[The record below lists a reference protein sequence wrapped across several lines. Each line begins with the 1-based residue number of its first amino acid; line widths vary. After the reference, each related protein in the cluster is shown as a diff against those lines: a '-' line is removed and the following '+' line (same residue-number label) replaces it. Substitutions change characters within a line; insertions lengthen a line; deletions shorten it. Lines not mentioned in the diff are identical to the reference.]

1 MRSVFVLIS
10 LVYGLSAGAPPPQ
23 ASGSSG
29 TVVIA
34 VNDPSGA
41 AVAGAT
47 VTIANKMTGYEKS
60 TVTDNS
66 GSAQFTN
73 IPFHRYHLQVTAGGF
88 QSAVQDV
95 ELRSG
100 VPVTAKFNLA
110 IATSTTSV
118 EVHSEGSDIV
128 ESVPMAHTDVDENLF
143 NKLPE
148 TGTGQGVTDVLRMAV
163 PDVVGDSDGLIHPAG
178 DHAETQYAIDNQ
190 PIGNQQ
196 NKQASNQ
203 LPLNAIQSFEA
214 ITGAPPPEYGDKA
227 SLVVTTTTKSGMGTT
242 QPFGSFSANYGSF
255 GTYGEDFT
263 FGIGNNRIGNFIVAD
278 TERSG
283 RYLDSPEFSPL
294 HDVGNNERIF
304 DRLDFQAD
312 QNDTLH
318 LDLFA
323 GRSWFQIPNT
333 YDQQDSGQDQ
343 RQQVRTYNIAL
354 GWVHLLGPTMIININ
369 PFFRQDIVQYYPSG
383 NVYDD
388 LPATVAQDRRLGNL
402 GVKAD
407 LSYVHGIHNAKIGV
421 QVTDNI
427 ITEHFSLGITDPTF
441 NAPCLN
447 SAGLPLPGLC
457 NSNNGSVTTPNP
469 SFIPGLLPY
478 DLTRGGQPFVFSGHA
493 AIKEYGFYLQ
503 DSITLGNFTA
513 MAGLRGD
520 MYYGLVSD
528 SSVEPR
534 LGGSY
539 LLKKTNTVFRISY
552 SKFFETPYN
561 ENLLV
566 SNATGSGGLANT
578 FGAFGQQ
585 PLKPGT
591 RNQYQVG
598 LQQGL
603 GKHIT
608 IDANY
613 FWKYTDRAYD
623 FDNLFNTPIAFPIE
637 WRKSKI
643 DGVGVRVNF
652 ANYKGFTAYSV
663 MGHTRARFFGPEVGG
678 LLFNSPLDSG
688 VFRIDHDEAF
698 EQTTSLHYQP
708 KKNGWWGAFTWD
720 FDSGLVA
727 GSVPDLASALAL
739 TADEQQEIGFYCGND
754 YASLTNHITSCNS
767 PVFGATRLTI
777 PAPGTFN
784 PDHNPPRIAP
794 HNQFDLGV
802 GNDNLFKTDK
812 LRWTL
817 QLTAVNIT
825 NTEALYNFL
834 STFSGTHFV
843 SPRAYRAEFGFVF

>member
-1 MRSVFVLIS
+1 VQV
-10 LVYGLSAGAPPPQ
+10 
-23 ASGSSG
+23 
-29 TVVIA
+29 T

-47 VTIANKMTGYEKS
+47 VTIGNKVTGYEKS
-60 TVTDNS
+60 NTTDNS
-66 GSAQFTN
+66 GTAQFTN
-73 IPFHRYHLQVTAGGF
+73 IPFHRYHMQVTVGGF
-88 QSAVQDV
+88 QTASQDV
-95 ELRSG
+95 EVRSG
-100 VPVTAKFNLA
+100 VPTVVKFSLS
-110 IATSTTSV
+110 IATSTESV
-118 EVHSEGSDIV
+118 EVHSDSGDIV
-128 ESVPMAHTDVDENLF
+128 ESVPMAHTDVDSNLF
-143 NKLPE
+143 TKLPE
-148 TGTGQGVTDVLRMAV
+148 TGTGQGVTDVMRMTV
-163 PDVVGDSDGLIHPAG
+163 PDVVGDSDGMIHPAG
-178 DHAETQYAIDNQ
+178 DHAETQYSIDNQ
-190 PIGNQQ
+190 PVANQQ

-203 LPLNAIQSFEA
+203 IPLNAIQSFEA

-227 SLVVTTTTKSGMGTT
+227 SLVVTTTTKSGMGAV

-255 GTYGEDFT
+255 GSYGEDFT
-263 FGIGNNRIGNFIVAD
+263 FGIGNNKIGNFLVAD
-278 TERSG
+278 TSRSG
-283 RYLDSPEFSPL
+283 RYLDTPEFSAL
-294 HDVGNNERIF
+294 HDRGNNERIF
-304 DRLDFQAD
+304 DRVDYQAG

-323 GRSWFQIPNT
+323 ARSWFQIPNT
-333 YDQQDSGQDQ
+333 YDQEDAGQDQ
-343 RQQVRTYNIAL
+343 HQQVRTYNIAL
-354 GWVHLLGPTMIININ
+354 GWVHLLGPTMILNIN
-369 PFFRQDIVQYYPSG
+369 PFYRQDIVQYFPSA
-383 NVYDD
+383 NPYED
-388 LPATVAQDRRLGNL
+388 LPATVSQNRRLGNL

-407 LSYVHGIHNAKIGV
+407 LSYVHGIHNAKLGF
-421 QVTDNI
+421 QATDNI
-427 ITEHFSLGITDPTF
+427 LTEHFSLAITDPAF

-447 SAGLPLPGLC
+447 ASGLPLPGLC
-457 NSNNGSVTTPNP
+457 PSNGSVTTPNP
-469 SFIPGLLPY
+469 NYIPGLLPY
-478 DLTRGGQPFVFSGHA
+478 DLTRGGVPFVFSGHA

-503 DSITLGNFTA
+503 DTITAGNFTM

-520 MYYGLVSD
+520 LYYGLVSAT
-528 SSVEPR
+528 SIQPR
-534 LGGSY
+534 LGASY
-539 LLKKTNTVFRISY
+539 LFKPTNTVFRISY

-591 RNQYQVG
+591 RNQYQAG
-598 LQQGL
+598 LEQGL

-613 FWKYTDRAYD
+613 FWKFTDRAYD

-643 DGVGVRVNF
+643 DGVGARINF
-652 ANYKGFTAYSV
+652 ANYKGFTAYTV
-663 MGHTRARFFGPEVGG
+663 LGHTRARFFGPEVGG
-678 LLFNSPLDSG
+678 LIFNSPLDTG

-720 FDSGLVA
+720 YDSGLVA

-739 TADEQQEIGFYCGND
+739 TADEQQAIGFYCGSD
-754 YASLTNHITSCNS
+754 YASLTNHIASCS
-767 PVFGATRLTI
+767 SGVYGATRLNI
-777 PAPGTFN
+777 PAAGTFN

-794 HNQFDLGV
+794 HSQFDLGA
-802 GNDNLFKTDK
+802 GNDNLFHTDK

-825 NTEALYNFL
+825 NTVALYNFL

-843 SPRAYRAEFGFVF
+843 TPRAYRAEIGFVF